1 MIGGNHEGTI
11 KTEFRENGFFVNGLS
26 ILGEGQGEEGGVR
39 FFEKSNRFER
49 SPMAGRFRGM

>member
-1 MIGGNHEGTI
+1 MIGGSHEREVKI
-11 KTEFRENGFFVNGLS
+11 EFRENGFFVNGLS
-26 ILGEGQGEEGGVR
+26 IPGEGQGREGGVR